1 MREHLEQLRRDG
13 EALSVAV
20 GSLLHLKGLTP
31 TAATE
36 EVAERACR
44 VLSGHQPTPV
54 SQAFF
59 GQDPLRMQFF
69 LRLLVAL
76 HAPRVRALPFSPYRY
91 DPFHCK
97 STLVQLVQRQC
108 AANVE
113 LSGGAERL
121 ADLVYRQCSVM
132 ADMVAAVE
140 DMPGAGTEELLAR
153 GRFLVE
159 VAVHMRVEKWEWH
172 ASAICAQTEPK
183 PMSLPRAVLV
193 AWAAQGSSGPGVSTL
208 VAEAAQA
215 LSACCADVTR
225 HVVQLEAARALVGA
239 FWPFKPHARALV
251 KCCQWL
257 KPLWTLDFVRN
268 LAWTAVVKESQ
279 LQADA
284 MAFGDYMHFV
294 LCEDADSDCD
304 YEAPGEVEC
313 AELEGWLLSNS
324 SPPALEQDSRSEYD
338 YSDSDDPEYFTK
350 ELSTRENC
358 GVPWCREG
366 ALTSDR
372 IMHCGLNQMSSA
384 SAGATCDV

>member
-1 MREHLEQLRRDG
+1 
-13 EALSVAV
+13 
-20 GSLLHLKGLTP
+20 
-31 TAATE
+31 
-36 EVAERACR
+36 
-44 VLSGHQPTPV
+44 
-54 SQAFF
+54 
-59 GQDPLRMQFF
+59 
-69 LRLLVAL
+69 
-76 HAPRVRALPFSPYRY
+76 
-91 DPFHCK
+91 
-97 STLVQLVQRQC
+97 
-108 AANVE
+108 
-113 LSGGAERL
+113 
-121 ADLVYRQCSVM
+121 
-132 ADMVAAVE
+132 
-140 DMPGAGTEELLAR
+140 
-153 GRFLVE
+153 
-159 VAVHMRVEKWEWH
+159 
-172 ASAICAQTEPK
+172 
-183 PMSLPRAVLV
+183 MSLPRAVLV